1 MAYGYAKVN
10 TTDRTLIVRI
20 GALRAIGCVIARQ
33 KTESA
38 SSRRGRTDLA
48 ALLDFIGGGRR
59 IGRHP
64 DRPPRPARRGDL
76 HVDALRRA
84 ETIQRRACLRR
95 APIGEARHGGRDCLI
110 ALPHN
115 CRAFVH

>member
-48 ALLDFIGGGRR
+48 ALLDFIGGGDELAVTP
-59 IGRHP
+59 I
-64 DRPPRPARRGDL
+64 DL
-76 HVDALRRA
+76 PGLLDGATSTLMR
-84 ETIQRRACLRR
+84 
-95 APIGEARHGGRDCLI
+95 
-110 ALPHN
+110 
-115 CRAFVH
+115 